1 MNENSTK
8 TCGVPSLYSN
18 TQRLQV
24 VSIGFAKLKKQ
35 VSNHNLLKKWPQGEI
50 KNDKGEMNGL

>member
-24 VSIGFAKLKKQ
+24 IGFAKLKKQ
-35 VSNHNLLKKWPQGEI
+35 VSNHNLFNKWLQSRI
-50 KNDKGEMNGL
+50 KNDKGWINELIV